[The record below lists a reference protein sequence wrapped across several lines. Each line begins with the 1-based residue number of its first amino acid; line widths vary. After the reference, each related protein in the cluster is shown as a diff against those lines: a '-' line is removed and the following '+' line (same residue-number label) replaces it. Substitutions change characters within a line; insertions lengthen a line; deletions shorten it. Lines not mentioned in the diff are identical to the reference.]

1 MPVSSKAKWS
11 QLRVGVMAA
20 FALGILGFLV
30 FLLAGPNNLFKSTS
44 DIYTFFD
51 DSAAIAVA
59 APVTLNGITIGK
71 VSKVGLSGSNQP
83 GHIIKVTMK
92 VEDEYLPSIPMDSQA
107 VITAG
112 NLLGAKYINIKKGRG
127 QQAVAKGGELPSQN
141 LTTIDDF
148 VQQGNTAL
156 TALQGIVTKAGAIVD
171 QVQAGKGTIGMLL
184 VDDTIAKKMTS
195 IVVEAEKLV
204 VTLRKAAESDNNS
217 VGKLLNDKGV
227 FYDDLHTSITK
238 INGLMDDIQKG
249 DGTIGKFVKD
259 PAVYNES
266 LKTIA
271 DLRKILAGID
281 KGEGDIGKLLHSDEL
296 HEEIKSTMAR
306 VDVMLDKINKGEGT
320 LGQLLN
326 NPALYETLDGTTR
339 EVRAL
344 LKDFRANP
352 KKFLTIQLK
361 LF

>member
-11 QLRVGVMAA
+11 QLRVGLMAA
-20 FALGILGFLV
+20 FALAVLGFLV
-30 FLLAGPNNLFKSTS
+30 FLLAGTNSIFKSTS
-44 DIYTFFD
+44 NIYTYFD

-59 APVTLNGITIGK
+59 APVTLNGITVGK
-71 VSKVGLSGSNQP
+71 VTKVDLSGLNQP
-83 GHIIKVTMK
+83 GKIIKVTMQ
-92 VEDEYLPSIPMDSQA
+92 VEDDYLKAIPSDSVA

-127 QQAVAKGGELPSQN
+127 QQMIAKGGELPSQN

-156 TALQGIVTKAGAIVD
+156 SALQQIVTKAGAIVD
-171 QVQAGKGTIGMLL
+171 DVQSGKGTIGMLL
-184 VDDTIAKKMTS
+184 EDPTIANRATS
-195 IVVEAEKLV
+195 AITEMDRLV
-204 VTLRKAAESDNNS
+204 KTLNAAANSDNNTLGRLINDKAALYEDLRTS
-217 VGKLLNDKGV
+217 VAKINKLVDDIDRGDGTVGKL
-227 FYDDLHTSITK
+227 
-238 INGLMDDIQKG
+238 
-249 DGTIGKFVKD
+249 VKD
-259 PAVYNES
+259 PKLYDDS

-271 DLRKILAGID
+271 DLRKILTDINEG
-281 KGEGDIGKLLHSDEL
+281 KGTVGKILKTDEL
-296 HEEIKSTMAR
+296 NDEIKGTIGR
-306 VDVMLDKINKGEGT
+306 LDTILDKINKGEGT
-320 LGQLLN
+320 LGQLLT

>member
-20 FALGILGFLV
+20 FALGILGILV
-30 FLLAGPNNLFKSTS
+30 FLLAGTNTFFKSTS
-44 DIYTFFD
+44 DVYTYFD

-59 APVTLNGITIGK
+59 AQVTLNGITVGK
-71 VSKVGLSGSNQP
+71 VTHVDLSGSSTP
-83 GHIIKVTMK
+83 GKIIKVTMQI
-92 VEDEYLPSIPMDSQA
+92 EDKYLDAIPTDSLA

-112 NLLGAKYINIKKGRG
+112 NLLGAKYINIKKGHG
-127 QQAVAKGGELPSQN
+127 KVTVAKGGEIPSQN

-156 TALQGIVTKAGAIVD
+156 TALQGIVTKADAIVS
-171 QVQAGKGTIGMLL
+171 QVEAGKGTIGMLL
-184 VDDTIAKKMTS
+184 VDDTIARKMTS

-204 VTLRKAAESDNNS
+204 VTLRKAAESDDNS
-217 VGKLLNDKGV
+217 VGKLLHDNGAM
-227 FYDDLHTSITK
+227 YGDLRGSIAK
-238 INGLMDDIQKG
+238 INGLIDDIQKG
-249 DGTIGKFVKD
+249 DGSVGKFVKD
-259 PAVYNES
+259 PALYNDA

-271 DLRKILAGID
+271 DFRKILAGID
-281 KGEGDIGKLLHSDEL
+281 NGEGDVGKLLHSDEL
-296 HEEIKSTMAR
+296 HQEIKSTMSR
-306 VDVMLDKINKGEGT
+306 IDSMLDKINKGEGT
-320 LGQLLN
+320 LGQLLT

-352 KKFLTIQLK
+352 KKFLTIYLK

>member
-20 FALGILGFLV
+20 FALAILAFLV
-30 FLLAGPNNLFKSTS
+30 FLLAGPSSLFKSTS
-44 DIYTFFD
+44 DVYTYFE

-59 APVTLNGITIGK
+59 APVTLNGIMIGK

-83 GHIIKVTMK
+83 GHIIKVTMQL
-92 VEDEYLPSIPMDSQA
+92 EDDYLKSIPVDSQA

-112 NLLGAKYINIKKGRG
+112 NLLGAKYINIKKGHS
-127 QQAVAKGGELPSQN
+127 QQILAKGGELPSQE
-141 LTTIDDF
+141 LTSIDDF
-148 VQQGNTAL
+148 VKQGNTAL
-156 TALQGIVTKAGAIVD
+156 TALQGIVTKADAIVS
-171 QVQAGKGTIGMLL
+171 QVEAGKGTIGMLL

-204 VTLRKAAESDNNS
+204 VTLRKAAESDQNS
-217 VGKLLNDKGV
+217 VGKLLNDKGAM
-227 FYDDLHTSITK
+227 YDDVRASMAK
-238 INGLMDDIQKG
+238 VNGLIDDIQKG
-249 DGTIGKFVKD
+249 DGSVGKFVKD
-259 PAVYNES
+259 PTLYNES

-271 DLRKILAGID
+271 DFRKILAGID

-296 HEEIKSTMAR
+296 HEQIKSTMAR
-306 VDVMLDKINKGEGT
+306 IDVMLDKINKGEGT

-326 NPALYETLDGTTR
+326 NPALYESLDGTTR

-361 LF
+361 IF

>member
-11 QLRVGVMAA
+11 QLRVGVMAS
-20 FALGILGFLV
+20 FALAILGFLV
-30 FLLAGPNNLFKSTS
+30 FLLAGTNSFFKSTS
-44 DIYTFFD
+44 DIYTYFD

-59 APVTLNGITIGK
+59 SQVTLNGITVGK
-71 VSKVGLSGSNQP
+71 VTKVGLSGSGQP
-83 GHIIKVTMK
+83 GRIIKVTMQI
-92 VEDEYLPSIPMDSQA
+92 EDQYLQSIPVDSLA

-112 NLLGAKYINIKKGRG
+112 NLLGAKYINIKKGHSS
-127 QQAVAKGGELPSQN
+127 QVVAKNGEVPSQN

-156 TALQGIVTKAGAIVD
+156 TALQGIVTKAGVIVD

-184 VDDTIAKKMTS
+184 VDDTIARKMTS

-204 VTLRKAAESDNNS
+204 VSLRTAAESDNNS
-217 VGKLLNDKGV
+217 VGRLLHDKGAM
-227 FYDDLHTSITK
+227 YDDIRTSIAK
-238 INGLMDDIQKG
+238 INGLIDDIQKG
-249 DGTIGKFVKD
+249 DGSVGKLVKD
-259 PAVYNES
+259 PALYNES

-271 DLRKILAGID
+271 DFRKILAGID
-281 KGEGDIGKLLHSDEL
+281 KGEGDVGKLLHSDEL
-296 HEEIKSTMAR
+296 HQEVKETIGR
-306 VDVMLDKINKGEGT
+306 IDVMLDKINKGEGT

-326 NPALYETLDGTTR
+326 NPALYESLDGTTR

-352 KKFLTIQLK
+352 KKFLTIYLK